1 MTETAAAAIRHKRHN
16 EERNDNDGHGRRS
29 DYEATESLER
39 EKFPVIAFEA
49 ARDVGRTTTT
59 TQRPVGGRKG
69 GKVPALE
76 AFYENHSATGHNF
89 NRKALRFGLQ
99 SVRCT
104 PRKQNLPYLVRFG
117 AHIAQARHR
126 ARQQC
131 KHCKTKQTKIN
142 AQAEFGETR
151 RTDER
156 TDAEAEDKRM
166 ISLFYYHSLQ
176 PVCRVVE
183 SLSTTADITQG
194 FLQIAFGW

>member
-1 MTETAAAAIRHKRHN
+1 MLGVTETAAAAIRHKRHN

-117 AHIAQARHR
+117 AHIAQACTGRDSSASTAKLSKLKLMH
-126 ARQQC
+126 
-131 KHCKTKQTKIN
+131 KLSLGKLD
-142 AQAEFGETR
+142 G
-151 RTDER
+151 RTNER
-156 TDAEAEDKRM
+156 TLKLKLKIRE
-166 ISLFYYHSLQ
+166 
-176 PVCRVVE
+176 
-183 SLSTTADITQG
+183 
-194 FLQIAFGW
+194 